1 MYATPTS
8 EQERTMMR
16 SLALVPV
23 LLIACGQ
30 DPADAK
36 PRKDKAPA
44 AAPASSSA
52 AAGALASDTQ
62 VATWAGG
69 SLKWSDVE
77 GDVGSEL
84 TAMHAEY
91 LLKSYERSTQAVERV
106 LIQKLLDEAVAKAGV
121 ADIDTLLKAEVEAK
135 TPAPTDA
142 EIIEFYPTVARQ
154 LGGATLEEAKPML
167 AAELLRRKQGDT
179 YRAYIDQLR
188 ADAGAKVL
196 IPYPELPR
204 IQVEIASHD
213 PTIGPDDAPIT
224 IVQFAEYQCYFCN
237 KVTPTIDQVL
247 KEYDGKVRMVF
258 KDYPLPMHDRANAA
272 AQAAHCAGEQ
282 GKYWELNRV
291 LMANQQAL
299 QDSDFQRYVADAG
312 GDVAAWQACY
322 DSGKYK
328 ADIAADMEAAQKVG
342 VSATP
347 SFFVN
352 GLQVSGAQ
360 PFERFQAI
368 IEREL
373 NN

>member
-1 MYATPTS
+1 ML
-8 EQERTMMR
+8 R
-16 SLALVPV
+16 SLVLVPV

-44 AAPASSSA
+44 AATDAAPGSLPSS
-52 AAGALASDTQ
+52 TE
-62 VATWAGG
+62 VATWKGG
-69 SLKWSDVE
+69 SLTWADVE
-77 GDVGSEL
+77 GDVGGEL

-91 LLKSYERSTQAVERV
+91 LLKSYERKSQAVEGV
-106 LIQKLLDEAVAKAGV
+106 LIKKLLDEAVVAAGV
-121 ADIDTLLKAEVEAK
+121 PDIDTLLKAEVEAK
-135 TPAPTDA
+135 TLPPTDA
-142 EIIEFYPTVARQ
+142 ELIEFYPTVARQ

-179 YRAYIDQLR
+179 YRAYVDKLR
-188 ADAGAKVL
+188 ADSGAKVL
-196 IPYPELPR
+196 IPYPDLPR
-204 IQVEIASHD
+204 INVAIESHD
-213 PTIGPDDAPIT
+213 PTIGPADAPIT

-237 KVTPTIDQVL
+237 KVVPTIDQVL
-247 KEYDGKVRMVF
+247 KEYDGKVRVVF
-258 KDYPLPMHDRANAA
+258 KDYPLPMHDRASAA
-272 AQAAHCAGEQ
+272 AEAAHCAGEQ

-299 QDSDFQRYVADAG
+299 QDADFQRYVADAG
-312 GDVAAWQACY
+312 ADVAAWQVCY
-322 DSGKYK
+322 DSGKHK

-368 IEREL
+368 IDREL